1 MAKNIYLFTLRSLHL
16 QPVKGNKIGPLKLHP
31 INFCPKFGRSP
42 ILKKIIDSERKTL
55 SDWYKLNYKINY
67 EPIQSVYLQHDGVTR
82 DKKIILIN
90 SRLFTMDFSSFSQEK
105 VDFIQKILY
114 KSLCLHYEQGT
125 FLTSKVFCINAD
137 CFRNLNNTNTVMK
150 ASKENYKNNNIN
162 SI

>member
-1 MAKNIYLFTLRSLHL
+1 
-16 QPVKGNKIGPLKLHP
+16 
-31 INFCPKFGRSP
+31 
-42 ILKKIIDSERKTL
+42 
-55 SDWYKLNYKINY
+55 
-67 EPIQSVYLQHDGVTR
+67 
-82 DKKIILIN
+82 
-90 SRLFTMDFSSFSQEK
+90 MDFSSFSQAK

-114 KSLCLHYEQGT
+114 KSLRLCLHYEQGT

>member
-1 MAKNIYLFTLRSLHL
+1 M
-16 QPVKGNKIGPLKLHP
+16 KGNKIGPLKLHP
-31 INFCPKFGRSP
+31 INFCPKFGRRP

-67 EPIQSVYLQHDGVTR
+67 EPIQSVYLQYDGVKR

-150 ASKENYKNNNIN
+150 ASKENYKNNNNN
-162 SI
+162 SIKKSHCPTLSL